1 MKKVFITLLTLIS
14 MSVVGAYAQIL
25 DHPKSGE
32 VLTKTP
38 TIDTSD
44 ILYWV
49 GTGSNKAILIVSWDE
64 SSPAQSLA
72 WGYRWNG
79 SITAADMLTA
89 IDNADTRL
97 SINGVS
103 SGFIDDISYSDATY
117 NLSTELWWCYTVNG
131 SYASGVSSQ
140 AISNGDVMEF
150 SDGCAFTATTATP
163 VPDPNGSTDDNDT
176 TRFGAD
182 IVYWIGS
189 GENEAIFIV
198 SWDASTLAQ
207 SLAWGYRWN
216 GTKTAAQMLTEID
229 SADTRLTISGISN
242 GFIDDISYTDA
253 TYNLSTELYWCY
265 TIDGDWAGGVG
276 SQSIADG
283 NIIEFSDGCGFSSTG
298 YTPVPNPNGTTEDD
312 DEPTL
317 LADATIDAE
326 NIIYWVGN
334 GNNEAIFAVNWN
346 NPDTALAWGF
356 RFSQDSV
363 NVKP

>member
-14 MSVVGAYAQIL
+14 MSVAGAYAQIL

-117 NLSTELWWCYTVNG
+117 NLSTELWWCYTVND

-163 VPDPNGSTDDNDT
+163 VP
-176 TRFGAD
+176 
-182 IVYWIGS
+182 
-189 GENEAIFIV
+189 
-198 SWDASTLAQ
+198 
-207 SLAWGYRWN
+207 
-216 GTKTAAQMLTEID
+216 
-229 SADTRLTISGISN
+229 
-242 GFIDDISYTDA
+242 
-253 TYNLSTELYWCY
+253 
-265 TIDGDWAGGVG
+265 
-276 SQSIADG
+276 
-283 NIIEFSDGCGFSSTG
+283 
-298 YTPVPNPNGTTEDD
+298 NPNGTTEDD
-312 DEPTL
+312 DNGIFSRSLKPGM
-317 LADATIDAE
+317 E
-326 NIIYWVGN
+326 N
-334 GNNEAIFAVNWN
+334 
-346 NPDTALAWGF
+346 
-356 RFSQDSV
+356 V
-363 NVKP
+363 NVPSLTTTTPFRPS